1 MKRKSIL
8 LVLCIGMI
16 LTSCESKISLN
27 STDVKNE
34 KNQKNTTMENPDK
47 GYNLPIDEDKKKE
60 AVNDCEEI
68 MGIVRDIYSEYNGIQ
83 EADQNTAEQM
93 MNRMKEII
101 KQNGNPVIGSDHY
114 SVMDNYQKM
123 EQFLKSAEQEEKGSV
138 ILYEADTDGG
148 ITRKEYS
155 YDGKEMSVMSAKMI
169 WSEDTEPV
177 LTYISLSKIKE
188 WAYTENG
195 NFCYGLCVPEP
206 PEVTEIVDGSCII
219 RVKPLSEECREYSKK
234 YVSTFG
240 YQGNNLLCSNW
251 NAEDMQGLD
260 YNGLYEYFYQMKYG
274 EKFTAEKEVVGIPAE
289 EFENVIMTYLPV
301 TKEELK
307 EWAVYD
313 EQSNMF
319 IWERLGRG
327 NYSPTHLGLSL
338 PEVTEVRHNEDGT
351 IVLTIHAV
359 CDSVVCNDA
368 VITHE
373 LTMKIQDDGTI
384 QYVGNRIL
392 DNGIDNIPRY
402 QYRLGNLQN

>member
-60 AVNDCEEI
+60 VVNDCEEI

-195 NFCYGLCVPEP
+195 NFCYELCVPEP

-274 EKFTAEKEVVGIPAE
+274 EKFNSEDYPNGIPKE
-289 EFENVIMTYLPV
+289 EFESLIMEYLPITAEQIRDYAVFDEENQTYL
-301 TKEELK
+301 
-307 EWAVYD
+307 WA
-313 EQSNMF
+313 
-319 IWERLGRG
+319 RLGCF
-327 NYSPTHLGLSL
+327 NYAPTFFGTSL
-338 PEVTEVRHNEDGT
+338 PEVVDIKENQDGT
-351 IVLTIHAV
+351 VTLTVEAV
-359 CDSVVCNDA
+359 CDMVICDDA

-373 LTMKIQDDGTI
+373 LTVRFAEDGSF
-384 QYVGNRIL
+384 QYLGNEIL
-392 DNGIDNIPRY
+392 NDGIMHIPDY
-402 QYRLGNLQN
+402 QYRIKE